1 MGLRAIGRAGGGGVF
16 RRAWE
21 NQALCVSRILPH
33 RFTPMNI
40 LRSLAVVLFAAP
52 VGAFAQSADVARLE
66 ASPRHHEW
74 VEVKRGE
81 KVVHTFVAYPERSDK
96 TAAVILIHENRGL
109 TDWVRATADRLAGEG
124 YLVLAPDLLS
134 GTGPNGGRTKDF
146 ASGDAAREGIG
157 KLKAP
162 EVVADLG
169 AVADYAKTI
178 PAANG
183 ALYVG
188 GFCWGGGRTWDF
200 AAARGD
206 LAGAFV
212 FYGTA
217 TDDALARAEKIPCA
231 VHGFYGGN
239 DARVNA
245 TLEKTG
251 EAMKAAGKIFEPVI
265 YDGAGH
271 AFMRLGEEATPTT
284 ANRKAMEE
292 AWARWLKVLV
302 ASQR

>member
-1 MGLRAIGRAGGGGVF
+1 MIS
-16 RRAWE
+16 
-21 NQALCVSRILPH
+21 SRL
-33 RFTPMNI
+33 
-40 LRSLAVVLFAAP
+40 LSLALFAAP
-52 VGAFAQSADVARLE
+52 LCAFAQPADVARLE

-81 KVVHTFVAYPERSDK
+81 HVVHTFVAYPEKSGK

-109 TDWVRATADRLAGEG
+109 TDWVRATADKLAGEG
-124 YLVLAPDLLS
+124 YVVLAPDLLS

-157 KLKAP
+157 KLK
-162 EVVADLG
+162 VVDVTADLG

-183 ALYVG
+183 TLFVG
-188 GFCWGGGRTWDF
+188 GFCWGGARTWDF

-217 TDDALARAEKIPCA
+217 SDDALANAQKVPCA
-231 VHGFYGGN
+231 VYGFYGGN

-245 TLEKTG
+245 TLEKSAA
-251 EAMKAAGKIFEPVI
+251 AMKAAGKTFEPVI

-271 AFMRLGEEATPTT
+271 AFMRLGQDASPTP
-284 ANRKAMEE
+284 ANKAAMEQ
-292 AWARWLKVLV
+292 AWARLLKLL
-302 ASQR
+302 ANSHP

>member
-1 MGLRAIGRAGGGGVF
+1 MASF
-16 RRAWE
+16 RLL
-21 NQALCVSRILPH
+21 AL
-33 RFTPMNI
+33 
-40 LRSLAVVLFAAP
+40 VLSAAP
-52 VGAFAQSADVARLE
+52 VCAFAQNADVARLD

-81 KVVHTFVAYPERSDK
+81 HVVHTFVAYPEKSGK

-109 TDWVRATADRLAGEG
+109 TDWVRATADKLAGEG

-134 GTGPNGGRTKDF
+134 GSGPNGGRTKDF

-157 KLKAP
+157 RLKTP
-162 EVVADLG
+162 DVVADLG

-178 PAANG
+178 PAASG
-183 ALYVG
+183 TLFVG
-188 GFCWGGGRTWDF
+188 GFCWGGSKTWDF
-200 AAARGD
+200 SVARGD

-217 TDDALARAEKIPCA
+217 SDEALAKAGKIPCA
-231 VHGFYGGN
+231 VYGFYGGN

-245 TLEKTG
+245 TLEKSG
-251 EAMKAAGKIFEPVI
+251 AAMKAAGKTFEPVL

-271 AFMRLGEEATPTT
+271 AFMRLGEDEKPTP
-284 ANRKAMEE
+284 ANKKAMEE
-292 AWARWLKVLV
+292 AWARMLSLL
-302 ASQR
+302 AANGRG